1 MAGVDGAASLKKCW
15 NNSRIRGLPSLIIKI
30 IIYGHTLNIRAKGI
44 LVMSESNQEYI
55 IISAARENNL
65 KNVSLRIPKRKITI
79 FTGVS
84 GSGKSSIVFD
94 TIAAES
100 TRLLNENFSM
110 FVRNF
115 LPRYPQPDADAIE
128 NLSMAVIVDQK
139 RLGGGSHSTMGTIT
153 DISPILRLLFSR
165 VGQPYIGQAHMF
177 SFNDPQGMCPECNGI
192 GRRLGVDISKAVDMS
207 KSLNEGAIMLPDYS
221 VNGWDWNII
230 VQTGSFDP
238 DKELSEY
245 SDEELEQL
253 LYGKAR
259 KVKMDFA
266 GKSTNITVEGV
277 IEKFTNK
284 YIKQDVK
291 TKSERTQKAV
301 APFITEGSCSSCHG
315 ARLSQAALSCKVNG
329 FNIAEMSSMEVGQL
343 IRVIREIN
351 APVAA
356 PVVKSLTE
364 RLQHLVDI
372 GLDYLTLDR
381 ETDTLSGGESQRVKM
396 VKHLSGSLVDVTY
409 IFDEPSIGL
418 HPRDVH
424 RLNELLQKL
433 RDKGNTVIVVEH
445 DPDVIKVADHIVDVG
460 PYAGSRGGTVVY
472 EGSYHGLLEAGT
484 LTGTHMKRPLQL
496 KHDCRQPSGKLSIKD
511 ATLHNLQNVSVDIPT
526 GVLTVV
532 TGVAG
537 SGKSTLI
544 NEVFLS
550 QHPDAIVIDQSAV
563 GVSTRSNP
571 ATYTGI
577 MDDVRKAFAS
587 ANKVSQS
594 LFSFNSKGACENCQG
609 LGVVYTDL
617 AFLESVKL
625 PCEVCEGRRFKE
637 EVLAYKLNGK
647 SIAEVLEMT
656 VEQALDFFQLKEVVR
671 KLQAMSDVG
680 LNYITLGQ
688 PLSTL
693 SGGECQR
700 IKLASELHKKGSIY
714 VMDEPTTGLHM
725 SDIGHLLGIMNRL
738 VDAGNTVIVIEH
750 NLEVISQ
757 ADWIIDMGPDG
768 GSKGGQ
774 VVFEGTPAKIIHAEH
789 SITGRYL
796 K

>member
-1 MAGVDGAASLKKCW
+1 
-15 NNSRIRGLPSLIIKI
+15 
-30 IIYGHTLNIRAKGI
+30 
-44 LVMSESNQEYI
+44 MSESNQEYI
-55 IISAARENNL
+55 VISGARENNL

-94 TIAAES
+94 TIATES
-100 TRLLNENFSM
+100 QRLLNENFST
-110 FVRNF
+110 FVRTF
-115 LPRYPQPDADAIE
+115 LPRLPQPDADAIE

-139 RLGGGSHSTMGTIT
+139 RLGGGSHSTVGTIT

-165 VGQPYIGQAHMF
+165 VGQPYVGGVNMF

-192 GRRLGVDISKAVDMS
+192 GRSLCVDMSKAVDMS
-207 KSLNEGAIMLPDYS
+207 KSLNEGAILLPGYS
-221 VNGWDWNII
+221 VNSWEWNML
-230 VQTGSFDP
+230 VQSGDFDL
-238 DKELSEY
+238 DKKLSDY

-253 LYGKAR
+253 LYAKAR

-266 GKSTNITVEGV
+266 GKATNITVEGV

-284 YIKQDVK
+284 YIRQDVK
-291 TKSERTQKAV
+291 TKSERTQKTV
-301 APFITEGSCSSCHG
+301 APFISEGSCSSCHG
-315 ARLSQAALSCKVNG
+315 ARLSQAALGCRING
-329 FNIAEMSSMEVGQL
+329 LNIADLSSMEVGQL
-343 IRVIREIN
+343 IHDIREIDN
-351 APVAA
+351 AAVRPIA
-356 PVVKSLTE
+356 KSLTE

-409 IFDEPSIGL
+409 IFDEPSVGL
-418 HPRDVH
+418 YPRDVH

-460 PYAGSRGGTVVY
+460 PHAGSRGGSIVY
-472 EGSYHGLLEAGT
+472 EGNYEGLLEANT
-484 LTGTHMKRPLQL
+484 LTGNHMKRPLHL
-496 KHDCRQPSGKLSIKD
+496 KHDCRQPSGKLLIKD
-511 ATLHNLQNVSVDIPT
+511 ATLHNLRNVSVDIPT

-587 ANKVSQS
+587 ANKVNQG

-609 LGVVYTDL
+609 LGVVYIDL
-617 AFLESVKL
+617 SYFDSVKL
-625 PCEVCEGRRFKE
+625 PCEVCGGRRFKE
-637 EVLAYKLNGK
+637 EVLAYKLNDK

-656 VEQALDFFQLKEVVR
+656 VEQALEFFEQKEIVR

-774 VVFEGTPAKIIHAEH
+774 VVFEGTPEQIIHAEQ

>member
-1 MAGVDGAASLKKCW
+1 
-15 NNSRIRGLPSLIIKI
+15 
-30 IIYGHTLNIRAKGI
+30 
-44 LVMSESNQEYI
+44 MSESSQEYI
-55 IISAARENNL
+55 VISGARENNL
-65 KNVSLRIPKRKITI
+65 KNVSLSIPKRKITI

-100 TRLLNENFSM
+100 TRLLNENFSL

-115 LPRYPQPDADAIE
+115 LPRYPQPDTDAIE

-165 VGQPYIGQAHMF
+165 AGQPYIGQANLF
-177 SFNDPQGMCPECNGI
+177 SFNDPQGMCLECNGL
-192 GRRLGVDISKAVDMS
+192 GRRLGVDMSKAVDKS
-207 KSLNEGAIMLPDYS
+207 RSLNEGAILLGDYS
-221 VNGWDWNII
+221 VNSWDWNILM
-230 VQTGSFDP
+230 QSGSYDP
-238 DKELSEY
+238 DKKLNDYSEDEL
-245 SDEELEQL
+245 DQL
-253 LYGKAR
+253 LYGKA
-259 KVKMDFA
+259 KKIEVQFA
-266 GKSTNITVEGV
+266 GKAMNITVEGI
-277 IEKFTNK
+277 IEKFSNK
-284 YIKQDVK
+284 YIKRDVK
-291 TKSERTQKAV
+291 TMSERTQRAV
-301 APFITEGSCSSCHG
+301 APFISEGPCSSCRG
-315 ARLSQAALSCKVNG
+315 ARLSQAALSCRING
-329 FNIAEMSSMEVGQL
+329 LNIAELSSMEVGKL
-343 IRVIREIN
+343 IRVIKEIDD
-351 APVAA
+351 PVAA

-409 IFDEPSIGL
+409 IFDEPSVGL

-460 PYAGSRGGTVVY
+460 PHAGSRGGTIMF
-472 EGSYHGLLEAGT
+472 EGSYQGLLESGT
-484 LTGTHMKRPLQL
+484 LTGSHMKRPLLL
-496 KHDCRQPSGKLSIKD
+496 KPDSREPSGKLSITD
-511 ATLHNLQNVSVDIPT
+511 ATLHNLQNLNVDIPT

-544 NEVFLS
+544 NEVFLRD
-550 QHPDAIVIDQSAV
+550 HPDAIVIDQSSV

-577 MDDVRKAFAS
+577 MDDIRKAFAS
-587 ANKVSQS
+587 ANKVNQG

-609 LGVVYTDL
+609 LGVIYTDL
-617 AFLESVKL
+617 AFLDSVKL
-625 PCEVCEGRRFKE
+625 PCEVCGGRRFKE
-637 EVLAYKLNGK
+637 EVLAYKFHDK

-656 VEQALDFFQLKEVVR
+656 VEQALEFFQLKEVVR

-725 SDIGHLLGIMNRL
+725 SDIGHLLAIMNRL
-738 VDAGNTVIVIEH
+738 VDTGNTVIVIEH
-750 NLEVISQ
+750 NLDVISQ

-768 GSKGGQ
+768 GSNGGQ
-774 VVFEGTPAKIIHAEH
+774 LVFEGTPQQIIHAEQ
-789 SITGRYL
+789 SITGKYL

>member
-1 MAGVDGAASLKKCW
+1 M
-15 NNSRIRGLPSLIIKI
+15 
-30 IIYGHTLNIRAKGI
+30 
-44 LVMSESNQEYI
+44 
-55 IISAARENNL
+55 
-65 KNVSLRIPKRKITI
+65 
-79 FTGVS
+79 
-84 GSGKSSIVFD
+84 
-94 TIAAES
+94 
-100 TRLLNENFSM
+100 
-110 FVRNF
+110 
-115 LPRYPQPDADAIE
+115 
-128 NLSMAVIVDQK
+128 SMAVIVDQR

-165 VGQPYIGQAHMF
+165 AGQPYVGPAHMF
-177 SFNDPQGMCPECNGI
+177 SFNDPQGMCLECNGI
-192 GRRLGVDISKAVDMS
+192 GRSLCVDMSKAVDMS
-207 KSLNEGAIMLPDYS
+207 RSLNEGAIMLPDYK
-221 VNGWDWNII
+221 VNGWEWNMV
-230 VQTGSFDP
+230 VQSGSFDL
-238 DKELSEY
+238 DKKLSDY
-245 SDEELEQL
+245 SEEELEQL
-253 LYGKAR
+253 LYAKAR
-259 KVKMDFA
+259 KVEMDFA
-266 GKSTNITVEGV
+266 GKAMNITVEGI
-277 IEKFTNK
+277 IEKFSNK

-301 APFITEGSCSSCHG
+301 APYIIDGPCSSCRG
-315 ARLSQAALSCKVNG
+315 ARLSQAALGCRING
-329 FNIAEMSSMEVGQL
+329 LNIAEMSSMEVGRL
-343 IRVIREIN
+343 IRVVREIDD
-351 APVAA
+351 PVVA

-409 IFDEPSIGL
+409 IFDEPSVGL

-445 DPDVIKVADHIVDVG
+445 DPDVIKLADHIVDVG
-460 PYAGSRGGTVVY
+460 PHAGSRGGTIVY
-472 EGSYHGLLEAGT
+472 EGSFQGLLKSGT
-484 LTGTHMKRPLQL
+484 LTGNYMKRPLKL
-496 KHDCRQPSGKLSIKD
+496 KQDCRQPSGKLSIRD
-511 ATLHNLQNVSVDIPT
+511 AKLHNLRNVSVDIPT

-587 ANKVSQS
+587 ANKVNQG
-594 LFSFNSKGACENCQG
+594 LFSFYSKGACENCQG
-609 LGVVYTDL
+609 QGVVSIDL
-617 AFLESVKL
+617 SFLDSVEL
-625 PCEVCEGRRFKE
+625 PCEVCGGRRFKE
-637 EVLAYKLNGK
+637 EVLEYKLNGK
-647 SIAEVLEMT
+647 SIADVLEMT
-656 VEQALDFFQLKEVVR
+656 VEQALEFFELKEIVC

-714 VMDEPTTGLHM
+714 VLDEPTTGLHM
-725 SDIGHLLGIMNRL
+725 SDIGHLQGIMNRL
-738 VDAGNTVIVIEH
+738 VDTGNTVIVIEH
-750 NLEVISQ
+750 NLDMISQ

-768 GSKGGQ
+768 GSRGGQ
-774 VVFEGTPAKIIHAEH
+774 VVFEGTPSQIIHAEQ

-796 K
+796 M

>member
-1 MAGVDGAASLKKCW
+1 MYEEFIE
-15 NNSRIRGLPSLIIKI
+15 IRG
-30 IIYGHTLNIRAKGI
+30 
-44 LVMSESNQEYI
+44 
-55 IISAARENNL
+55 ARENNL
-65 KNVSLRIPKRKITI
+65 QNVTLRIPKRKITI

-100 TRLLNENFSM
+100 QRLLNENFST
-110 FVRNF
+110 FVRTF
-115 LPRYPQPDADAIE
+115 LPKIPQPDADAIE
-128 NLSMAVIVDQK
+128 HLSMSVVVDQK

-165 VGQPYIGQAHMF
+165 AGQPYVGPVNMF
-177 SFNDPQGMCPECNGI
+177 SFNDPQGMCLECNGI
-192 GRRLGVDISKAVDMS
+192 GRSMNVNMSKAVDMS
-207 KSLNEGAIMLPDYS
+207 KSLNEGAIMLPGYGVDS
-221 VNGWDWNII
+221 WEWNMIM
-230 VQTGSFDP
+230 QSGSYDP
-238 DKELSEY
+238 DKKLSEY
-245 SDEELEQL
+245 AKGDLEQL

-259 KVKMDFA
+259 KVKVDFG
-266 GKSTNITVEGV
+266 GKAMNITVEGV

-291 TKSERTQKAV
+291 TKSERTQQTV
-301 APFITEGSCSSCHG
+301 APFISEGPCPSCRG
-315 ARLSQAALSCKVNG
+315 ARLSQAALGCQING
-329 FNIAEMSSMEVGQL
+329 RNIAEMSAMEVGQL
-343 IRVIREIN
+343 IRVIREIDD
-351 APVAA
+351 PVAA
-356 PVVKSLTE
+356 PIVKSLAE
-364 RLQHLVDI
+364 RLQYLADI

-409 IFDEPSIGL
+409 IFDEPSVGL

-460 PYAGSRGGTVVY
+460 PHAGSRGGNIVY
-472 EGSYHGLLEAGT
+472 EGSYQGLLESGT

-496 KHDCRQPSGKLSIKD
+496 KRDCRQPIGMLPIRH
-511 ATLHNLQNVSVDIPT
+511 ATLHNLQDVSVNVPT

-550 QHPDAIVIDQSAV
+550 QHTDAVVIDQSAV

-587 ANKVSQS
+587 ANKVDAG

-609 LGVVYTDL
+609 LGVIYVDL
-617 AFLESVKL
+617 SYLDSVKL
-625 PCEVCEGRRFKE
+625 PCEVCGGKRFKE

-647 SIAEVLEMT
+647 SIAEVLTMT
-656 VEQALDFFQLKEVVR
+656 VEQALDFFEQKEVVR
-671 KLQAMSDVG
+671 KLRAMSDVG

-757 ADWIIDMGPDG
+757 ADWLIDMGPDG

-774 VVFEGTPAKIIHAEH
+774 VVFEGTPEQIVHAEQ
-789 SITGRYL
+789 SITGRYM